1 MLLAIFAIGLLAAW
15 MIVNIR
21 GRVVLSAPIVLDG
34 SGLAVSVP
42 AGAGWEHTPA
52 WVYESDNSMTLLA
65 QRRLMKQAEV
75 ELRWRYMLGAAP
87 MDLEEV
93 LKERLAGSTAKIDA
107 LEMPAGSMM
116 KAARVSTP
124 GAANEPVYY
133 IALAPLAQ
141 GRSIELHVIPKR
153 MDFDLFYAETLLTQ
167 TAQSMIYQ
175 TTQEALA
182 GAAMLEQ
189 FCRTKNNSPLEE
201 SFLISE
207 SSGRTTGY
215 FSAQQENRKD
225 DIRKIVSRH
234 YDAQQFLMESSLQFN
249 PAEGQFTWE
258 TRLMT
263 PMTMNPRLYQ
273 ISQEDAH
280 HLKVTSNYE
289 KDKTLYVDSCILPE
303 LLLTEFVQLYQP
315 SGAES
320 VVTVVL
326 AGTGQIVPVRVKR
339 VSPQEA
345 GVKLDDV
352 STVVRVEY
360 LHSADYYDEFYVNN
374 QGRVIGRFERQPRRQ
389 DRLWKQA
396 NPEEI
401 KKMFGGKPENS
412 LQAAPKPKEYI

>member
-141 GRSIELHVIPKR
+141 GGSIELHVIPKR

-167 TAQSMIYQ
+167 T
-175 TTQEALA
+175 
-182 GAAMLEQ
+182 
-189 FCRTKNNSPLEE
+189 
-201 SFLISE
+201 
-207 SSGRTTGY
+207 
-215 FSAQQENRKD
+215 
-225 DIRKIVSRH
+225 
-234 YDAQQFLMESSLQFN
+234 
-249 PAEGQFTWE
+249 
-258 TRLMT
+258 
-263 PMTMNPRLYQ
+263 
-273 ISQEDAH
+273 
-280 HLKVTSNYE
+280 LKV
-289 KDKTLYVDSCILPE
+289 
-303 LLLTEFVQLYQP
+303 
-315 SGAES
+315 
-320 VVTVVL
+320 
-326 AGTGQIVPVRVKR
+326 
-339 VSPQEA
+339 
-345 GVKLDDV
+345 
-352 STVVRVEY
+352 
-360 LHSADYYDEFYVNN
+360 
-374 QGRVIGRFERQPRRQ
+374 
-389 DRLWKQA
+389 
-396 NPEEI
+396 
-401 KKMFGGKPENS
+401 
-412 LQAAPKPKEYI
+412 